1 MTKDLVLAIDQGTTG
16 TTALLVD
23 AQLSVIAK
31 VNREFR
37 QIFPKPGWV
46 EHDLE
51 DIWASVEGTVA
62 EVLDASGVDS
72 SRIAALGITNQRE
85 TVGLWDRAT
94 GEAPC
99 NAIVW
104 QCRRT
109 AARCESL
116 RAGGHLELIRE
127 RTGLLLDPYF
137 SGTKLGWLLD
147 EVPGAREKARVG
159 DLLAGTIDSFLVW
172 KLTGGEAHVTDVT
185 NASRTLLF
193 GLADRR
199 WDPELLDVFGVPA
212 GCLPQIRS
220 SSEVYGYTKGVA
232 GLPDGIPIA
241 GMAGDQHAALFGQA
255 CFQPGDVKCTY
266 GTGAFIVLHTGTEIV
281 RSSHDLLTT
290 VAWQLGPE
298 APMEYAMEGSV
309 FSAGSAVQWLRDGLR
324 IIDVAPEVEPLAA
337 SVPDSG
343 EVVFVPALTGL
354 GAPHWRAGARGIITG
369 ITRGTGRAELARAT
383 LEGIALQCHDV
394 IEALRSDST
403 RPMGDIRVDGGA
415 AANDLLMQIQA
426 DLAGRPVLRP
436 SMLETTAAGAAF
448 LAGLAVGLFP
458 SKDAIQAV
466 WREERRFT
474 PSADRRPAER
484 LLQKW
489 KAAVPKA

>member
-1 MTKDLVLAIDQGTTG
+1 
-16 TTALLVD
+16 
-23 AQLSVIAK
+23 
-31 VNREFR
+31 
-37 QIFPKPGWV
+37 
-46 EHDLE
+46 
-51 DIWASVEGTVA
+51 
-62 EVLDASGVDS
+62 
-72 SRIAALGITNQRE
+72 
-85 TVGLWDRAT
+85 
-94 GEAPC
+94 
-99 NAIVW
+99 
-104 QCRRT
+104 
-109 AARCESL
+109 
-116 RAGGHLELIRE
+116 
-127 RTGLLLDPYF
+127 
-137 SGTKLGWLLD
+137 
-147 EVPGAREKARVG
+147 
-159 DLLAGTIDSFLVW
+159 
-172 KLTGGEAHVTDVT
+172 
-185 NASRTLLF
+185 
-193 GLADRR
+193 
-199 WDPELLDVFGVPA
+199 
-212 GCLPQIRS
+212 
-220 SSEVYGYTKGVA
+220 
-232 GLPDGIPIA
+232 
-241 GMAGDQHAALFGQA
+241 
-255 CFQPGDVKCTY
+255 
-266 GTGAFIVLHTGTEIV
+266 
-281 RSSHDLLTT
+281 
-290 VAWQLGPE
+290 
-298 APMEYAMEGSV
+298 
-309 FSAGSAVQWLRDGLR
+309 VQWLRDGLR